1 MAGHEVSIVMV
12 FQASRWRSTD
22 MARHEPTPA
31 AATLVAI
38 DIAKTRNEVLIEAP
52 GRSRR
57 RRLTVLNTRAE
68 HDRLIELLRAGGPV
82 ITAFEA
88 TGNYHRPLAW
98 RLLEAGFEV
107 RLVSSIALARTREA
121 IHNGWDKNDPKDAQ
135 VILHLLR
142 TGLTQRYHDPL
153 LYGLNDLQEL
163 SKTHE
168 AIAKA
173 KTEVLHRLLTHYL
186 PLYFPE
192 IERFRHNSR
201 SEWFF
206 AFLDRFPTPA
216 SITMLSK
223 EAFVAAAW
231 DVVGRKVSK
240 ARLLADIYD
249 TAASSIALPIAPDA
263 EAIAMFRLVLAEAL
277 SLMRARDQIEARAH
291 ARLDGDQD
299 YQRLRQ
305 IPGIGPIHALTI
317 LAEAGDL
324 RRFGHHR
331 QFLQFCGLDLA
342 THRSGKY
349 RGQTRLSKFGNAR
362 LRRAMWMAAQI
373 AIRQKENSF
382 RDKFE
387 RYVAKDRRSAD
398 LRRKALSA
406 VAAKMARVVHAVVK
420 SGRDYRPFIEAAVP
434 SGRTPFRLG
443 P

>member
-1 MAGHEVSIVMV
+1 MA
-12 FQASRWRSTD
+12 T
-22 MARHEPTPA
+22 RHEPTPA
-31 AATLVAI
+31 DATLVAI
-38 DIAKTRNEVLIEAP
+38 DIAKTCNEVLIEQP
-52 GRSRR
+52 GQARR
-57 RRLTVLNTRAE
+57 RRLTVLNTRAD
-68 HDRLIELLRAGGPV
+68 HDRLLAQLTGLGHPV
-82 ITAFEA
+82 VAAFEA

-98 RLLEAGFEV
+98 RLLEAGVEV
-107 RLVSSIALARTREA
+107 RLVSSVALARTREA
-121 IHNGWDKNDPKDAQ
+121 IHNGRDKNDPKDAQ

-153 LYGLNDLQEL
+153 AHGLNDIQEL

-168 AIAKA
+168 AVSRA

-192 IERFRHNSR
+192 IDRFRHNSR

-216 SITMLSK
+216 SITALGK
-223 EAFVAAAW
+223 EAFIAAAW
-231 DVVGRKVSK
+231 DVIGRKVAK

-249 TAASSIALPIAPDA
+249 TAASSIALPVAPDA
-263 EAIAMFRLVLAEAL
+263 EAIAMFRLVVAEAL
-277 SLMRARDQIEARAH
+277 SLIRARDRIEARAD
-291 ARLDGDQD
+291 ARLGGNPD
-299 YQRLRQ
+299 YQRLLKF
-305 IPGIGPIHALTI
+305 PGIGPIHALTI

-331 QFLQFCGLDLA
+331 QFLKFCGLDLA
-342 THRSGKY
+342 THQSGRY

-362 LRRAMWMAAQI
+362 LRRALWLAANV

-387 RYVAKDRRSAD
+387 RYIAKDRRDAD

-434 SGRTPFRLG
+434 SGRTPFRHG

>member
-1 MAGHEVSIVMV
+1 
-12 FQASRWRSTD
+12 

-31 AATLVAI
+31 NATLAAI
-38 DIAKTRNEVLIEAP
+38 DIAKARNEVLIELP

-57 RRLTVLNTRAE
+57 RRLTVLNTRAD
-68 HDRLIELLRAGGPV
+68 HDRFIELLRGGGDLV
-82 ITAFEA
+82 IAAFEA

-153 LYGLNDLQEL
+153 LHGLNDLQEL

-168 AIAKA
+168 AISKA

-201 SEWFF
+201 SQWFF

-216 SITMLSK
+216 SITALGK
-223 EAFVAAAW
+223 EAFVTAAW

-249 TAASSIALPIAPDA
+249 TAASSIALPIAPDG
-263 EAIAMFRLVLAEAL
+263 EAVAMFRLVLAEAL
-277 SLMRARDQIEARAH
+277 SLIRARDRIEARAH
-291 ARLDGDQD
+291 ARLGGDPD
-299 YQRLRQ
+299 YQRLLQ

-331 QFLQFCGLDLA
+331 QFLKFCGLDLA
-342 THRSGKY
+342 THQSGRY
-349 RGQTRLSKFGNAR
+349 RGQTRLSKFGNTR
-362 LRRAMWMAAQI
+362 LRRVMWMAANV

-382 RDKFE
+382 RNKFE
-387 RYVAKDRRSAD
+387 RYVAKDRRNAD

-406 VAAKMARVVHAVVK
+406 VAAKMARVVHAVIK

-434 SGRTPFRLG
+434 SGRTPFRHG